1 MAYRVVILLDIKLLI
16 EVNMA
21 ETKELIE
28 QLNERVDKLLTR
40 IAESNRLAE
49 KKDRHIASL
58 TAQLNEKEQ
67 VIAGLKA
74 ENDAVKAEVQAAGRV
89 ENEQLKTRI
98 NEMVREI
105 DECISLLKVEN

>member
-1 MAYRVVILLDIKLLI
+1 
-16 EVNMA
+16 MA

-28 QLNERVDKLLTR
+28 QLNVRVDKLLTR
-40 IAESNRLAE
+40 IAESNKLAE
-49 KKDRHIASL
+49 KKDQQILSL
-58 TAQLNEKEQ
+58 TAQLAEKDRR
-67 VIAGLKA
+67 IAELEA
-74 ENDAVKAEVQAAGRV
+74 ENEAVKAEVQTSGRV

>member
-1 MAYRVVILLDIKLLI
+1 MS
-16 EVNMA
+16 
-21 ETKELIE
+21 ETKELIG

-40 IAESNRLAE
+40 IAESNHLAE
-49 KKDRHIASL
+49 KKDREILSL
-58 TAQLNEKEQ
+58 TAQLIEKEQ
-67 VIAGLKA
+67 LIIELKSENETIKSEAQSSTGL
-74 ENDAVKAEVQAAGRV
+74 

>member
-1 MAYRVVILLDIKLLI
+1 MS
-16 EVNMA
+16 

-28 QLNERVDKLLTR
+28 QLNVRVDKLLTR
-40 IAESNRLAE
+40 IAESNHLAE
-49 KKDRHIASL
+49 KKDKEILSL
-58 TAQLNEKEQ
+58 TAQLIEKEQ
-67 VIAGLKA
+67 LIIELKSENETIKSEAQSSAGL
-74 ENDAVKAEVQAAGRV
+74 